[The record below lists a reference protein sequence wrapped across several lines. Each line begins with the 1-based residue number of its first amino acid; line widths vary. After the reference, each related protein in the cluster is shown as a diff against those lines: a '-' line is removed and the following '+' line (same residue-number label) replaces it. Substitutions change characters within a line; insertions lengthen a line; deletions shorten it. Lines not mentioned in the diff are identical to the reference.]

1 MMGRTPIARD
11 LATVFPQAVPDI
23 SVWPLFPNQ
32 FAVGSRA
39 LDSYVVVP
47 EGRVRL
53 LMDIISR
60 LDGSHSLAVIAADNL
75 REGRAIDIE
84 GLYERLSDAGL
95 LKGSKR
101 RGELQG
107 MTIPLFEIPVRSAF
121 EVSRRISVMLF
132 PSLTVLTGIALMA
145 GIVFFTTDPR
155 RWILLGIGR
164 IAQPPLVL
172 WSLAIFGYVLT
183 ILWHELCH
191 ALTAIRYG
199 LIPST
204 LSVVGYL
211 ALVPLFVLKIPGVY
225 LLPPTQRIRIWGAGI
240 WGSLALAGIVMTASS
255 VFRLSLTWQQYFARL
270 ALANLIVAVSNLFP
284 FLPTDGY
291 FILSTLFRQPNIR
304 ARAWREFKEVI
315 RFRRPTSGLLMV
327 YFAMSGLTILSLCIL
342 NIFRLYRLARF
353 SIAGFICVCGL
364 ALLLVVRDR
373 VLRRS
378 HS

>member
-11 LATVFPQAVPDI
+11 LATFFPQAVPDI

-47 EGRVRL
+47 ESRVRL

-75 REGRAIDIE
+75 KEGRAIDIE

-364 ALLLVVRDR
+364 ALLLVVRGR

>member
-11 LATVFPQAVPDI
+11 LATFFPQAVPDI

-353 SIAGFICVCGL
+353 SSAGFICVCGL
-364 ALLLVVRDR
+364 ALLLVVRGR

>member
-11 LATVFPQAVPDI
+11 LATFFPQAVPDI

-364 ALLLVVRDR
+364 ALLLVVRGR

>member
-364 ALLLVVRDR
+364 ALLLVVRGR

>member
-1 MMGRTPIARD
+1 MMGKASIARD
-11 LATVFPQAVPDI
+11 LETVFPQAVPDI
-23 SVWPLFPNQ
+23 SVWPLFPKQ
-32 FAVGSRA
+32 FAVGSRT

-60 LDGSHSLAVIAADNL
+60 LDGSHSLAAIAAENL

-84 GLYERLSDAGL
+84 GLYERLRDAGL

-101 RGELQG
+101 LGELQG

-121 EVSRRISVMLF
+121 EISQRVSVMLF
-132 PSLTVLTGIALMA
+132 PSLMVLTGIALVA
-145 GIVFFTTDPR
+145 GIVFFAAAPKH
-155 RWILLGIGR
+155 WILLGIGR
-164 IAQPPLVL
+164 IVQPPFML

-191 ALTAIRYG
+191 ALTAVRYG

-211 ALVPLFVLKIPGVY
+211 ALVPLFVLKIPGIY
-225 LLPPTQRIRIWGAGI
+225 LLPPSQRIRIWGAGI
-240 WGSLALAGIVMTASS
+240 WGSLALAGIVMTTSS
-255 VFRLSLTWQQYFARL
+255 VFQLSLTWQQYLARI

-315 RFRRPTSGLLMV
+315 RFRRSTSGLLMI
-327 YFAMSGLTILSLCIL
+327 YIAISGLTILSMCVL

-364 ALLLVVRDR
+364 VLLLIVRGR

>member
-84 GLYERLSDAGL
+84 GLYERLRDAGL

-364 ALLLVVRDR
+364 ALLLVVRGR

>member
-47 EGRVRL
+47 ESRVRL

-60 LDGSHSLAVIAADNL
+60 LDGTHSLAAIAADNL
-75 REGRAIDIE
+75 REGRAIDVE

-107 MTIPLFEIPVRSAF
+107 MTIPLFEIPVRSGF
-121 EVSRRISVMLF
+121 ESSRRVAATLF
-132 PSLTVLTGIALMA
+132 PFLLVLTGIALVA
-145 GIVFFTTDPR
+145 GIVLFAADPR
-155 RWILLGIGR
+155 GWILLGIGR
-164 IAQPPLVL
+164 IAQPPLAL
-172 WSLAIFGYVLT
+172 WLIAIFGYVFT

-191 ALTAIRYG
+191 GLTAIRYG

-211 ALVPLFVLKIPGVY
+211 GLVPLFVLKIPGIY

-240 WGSLALAGIVMTASS
+240 WGSLALAGIAMTADS
-255 VFRLSLTWQQYFARL
+255 VLGLPLTWQHYLARI

-304 ARAWREFKEVI
+304 ARAWREFKEFV
-315 RFRRPTSGLLMV
+315 RFRRSTSGFLMV
-327 YFAMSGLTILSLCIL
+327 YLAISGLTIISLCIL

-364 ALLLVVRDR
+364 VLLLVVRGR